1 MSRLGW
7 DNVDKGDE
15 TVDEGLFLD
24 FVVVGDGRSEGV

>member
-7 DNVDKGDE
+7 DNVDEGDE

-24 FVVVGDGRSEGV
+24 FIVVGDGRGEGV